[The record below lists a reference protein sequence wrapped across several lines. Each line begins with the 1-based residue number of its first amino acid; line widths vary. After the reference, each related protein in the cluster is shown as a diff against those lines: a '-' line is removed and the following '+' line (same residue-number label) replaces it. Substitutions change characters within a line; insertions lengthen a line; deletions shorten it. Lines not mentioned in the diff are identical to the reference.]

1 MNSYKQ
7 TKGVRNIKTALTG
20 DKRGN
25 EQRVVSMRRLVTLE
39 TQRNRLSVELQKCL
53 QKQHSLQE
61 QIEDIIFEVEHLQEV
76 LNTEVTVEENTGSI
90 RSKLRTKTDREQQST
105 SKKRFIIE
113 Y

>member
-1 MNSYKQ
+1 MNSFKQ
-7 TKGVRNIKTALTG
+7 PRGVRNIKTALTG

-25 EQRVVSMRRLVTLE
+25 DQRIVSMRRLVTLE

-53 QKQHSLQE
+53 QKQHQLQE
-61 QIEDIIFEVEHLQEV
+61 QIEDIISEVEDIQDDLNQEI
-76 LNTEVTVEENTGSI
+76 TFQEDTGII
-90 RSKLRTKTDREQQST
+90 RSKLRTRNEQEQQNK